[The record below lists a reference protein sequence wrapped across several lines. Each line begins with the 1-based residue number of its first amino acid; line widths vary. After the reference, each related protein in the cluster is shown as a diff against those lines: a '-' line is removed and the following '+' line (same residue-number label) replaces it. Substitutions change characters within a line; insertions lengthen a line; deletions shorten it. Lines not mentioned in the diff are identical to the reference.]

1 MIQGLLFDLD
11 GTLVDSNWVWK
22 NIGRDFLIAQGKTP
36 EEGLVGKFEEM
47 SFTQSAEYMIREY
60 GLSMT
65 VGEVIAAV
73 TQMAAKTYF
82 TRVELKPGAAEL
94 LRRCKAAGYPM
105 AVGTALDEGLARRLL
120 ERLGILDFFRGV
132 YTCETLGF
140 PKTDPAFYRRA
151 VELLGCLPG
160 ETAVF
165 EDAPHALK
173 TAKAAAAP
181 SASPTLGAPP
191 AGRRQKNTATVSSK
205 AWRSFWIRSMGENS
219 SQKYRKEVV
228 PVCIKC
234 FPLQGRIAAAAQAS
248 RQTSKPS
255 PPTACTP

>member
-1 MIQGLLFDLD
+1 
-11 GTLVDSNWVWK
+11 
-22 NIGRDFLIAQGKTP
+22 
-36 EEGLVGKFEEM
+36 
-47 SFTQSAEYMIREY
+47 MIREY

-73 TQMAAKTYF
+73 TQMAEDTYL
-82 TRVELKPGAAEL
+82 TRVDLKPGASEL

-173 TAKAAAAP
+173 TAKEAGCRTVGVADP
-181 SASPTLGAPP
+181 WGAP
-191 AGRRQKNTATVSSK
+191 RRAEAEEYSDRFLQSLEELLDLQHG
-205 AWRSFWIRSMGENS
+205 GE
-219 SQKYRKEVV
+219 Q
-228 PVCIKC
+228 
-234 FPLQGRIAAAAQAS
+234 L
-248 RQTSKPS
+248 
-255 PPTACTP
+255 PPE

>member
-73 TQMAAKTYF
+73 TQMAEDTYL
-82 TRVELKPGAAEL
+82 TRVDLKPGASEL

-173 TAKAAAAP
+173 TAKEAGCRTVGVADP
-181 SASPTLGAPP
+181 WGAP
-191 AGRRQKNTATVSSK
+191 RRAEAEEYSDRFLQSLEELLDLQHG
-205 AWRSFWIRSMGENS
+205 GE
-219 SQKYRKEVV
+219 Q
-228 PVCIKC
+228 
-234 FPLQGRIAAAAQAS
+234 L
-248 RQTSKPS
+248 
-255 PPTACTP
+255 PPE